1 MNLIDPSV
9 ELIDI
14 EDPVVKI
21 EKIGRI
27 CYKSNSDLSFISSRK
42 FFRQLVE
49 RKHFAMLEHGCVT
62 FKISGLN
69 EGDLDPQLLSIPYL
83 RWTFHNNNYYITA
96 SASHLYSPLAKWY
109 RNIASMSYIIWRAM
123 ARLFED
129 CYMNTENPQSA
140 NHCVVSPNIEIR
152 IIRPDEIENATYE
165 DMLIHNTVTFRF
177 VCDRGVS
184 HELVRHRCS
193 VAQES
198 QRYCNYSKDKF
209 GNEITYIKPYNYDD
223 WSTSDKLTFV
233 TALTNSEAA
242 YQKLVKTL
250 PPEQAR
256 GVLPNAT
263 KTEVVLT
270 MPVYQWKHFISLRSE
285 GSTGKPHPDMKV
297 LADQVAQIMQIP
309 EVPQITNIPESD
321 TV

>member
-1 MNLIDPSV
+1 
-9 ELIDI
+9 
-14 EDPVVKI
+14 
-21 EKIGRI
+21 
-27 CYKSNSDLSFISSRK
+27 
-42 FFRQLVE
+42 
-49 RKHFAMLEHGCVT
+49 
-62 FKISGLN
+62 
-69 EGDLDPQLLSIPYL
+69 
-83 RWTFHNNNYYITA
+83 
-96 SASHLYSPLAKWY
+96 
-109 RNIASMSYIIWRAM
+109 
-123 ARLFED
+123 
-129 CYMNTENPQSA
+129 MNTENPQSA
-140 NHCVVSPNIEIR
+140 NHCVVFPNIEIR

-165 DMLIHNTVTFRF
+165 DMLIHNTATFRF

-233 TALTNSEAA
+233 TALKNSEAA

-297 LADQVAQIMQIP
+297 LADQVARIM
-309 EVPQITNIPESD
+309 NIPESG